1 MAGRFESAL
10 TAIFTER
17 PLPGRV
23 KVHLHPVL
31 GPWLASELAQAL
43 LDDVVARCRA
53 GSRKF
58 DTALC
63 VDDAADLAWCEERY
77 PGLARYAA
85 PRGVELGERLA
96 SFFAAEWAERPRQ
109 STVALVADAPLL
121 ETDTIVAAHRA
132 LRRGAELVAVP
143 DEHGG
148 FALLGLSRE
157 VPGLFEGV
165 APGAEDVL
173 ARTLAIAR
181 EHGIACTELAPSF
194 GVDSPDDLERLC
206 VTLEHRLAQ
215 SEPVPLA
222 VATLFD
228 AWGLLPRA

>member
-23 KVHLHPVL
+23 KLHLHPVL
-31 GPWLASELAQAL
+31 GPWLATELARAL
-43 LDDVVARCRA
+43 QDDVVARCRA

-63 VDDAADLAWCEERY
+63 VDDAADVAWFEERY
-77 PGLARYAA
+77 PGLARYEA
-85 PRGVELGERLA
+85 PPGAELGERLA
-96 SFFAAEWAERPRQ
+96 SFFTLEWNERPRQ

-121 ETDTIVAAHRA
+121 ATDTVIAAHRA
-132 LRRGAELVAVP
+132 MRRGAELVAVP

-148 FALLGLSRE
+148 FALLGLARD

-165 APGAEDVL
+165 MPATENLL
-173 ARTLAIAR
+173 ARTLALAR
-181 EHGIACTELAPSF
+181 EHGLECAELPSSF
-194 GVDSPDDLERLC
+194 DIDTPDDLERLC

-222 VATLFD
+222 VATLLD